1 MGSQGITRMF
11 VVLFVLGLI
20 LTLAGVAMVV
30 FGIPNYE
37 FGLGN
42 LLIAAGTT
50 TIVGGLLLVGL
61 ASIGREMRRI
71 AESLSLRPGL
81 RGNRADEQFEMPT
94 PARSGTG
101 TGRMSFPPKPESRG
115 RGPANFEQRL
125 AATPSIEDD
134 TPLSP
139 KEPSQA
145 RMESRFN
152 LMDTEIEPRVAD
164 MRPGFGTEV
173 MPISGLDAAS
183 RPVPPSSASKQN
195 KMFESLWPPQGAPN
209 RPSVEPKMPARD
221 TGADQHKEALKE
233 AKTEPGRVEPHAV
246 SILKSGVVDG
256 MAYTLYS
263 DGAIEAEM
271 PQGTMRF
278 VSITELRAYLDKSA

>member
-1 MGSQGITRMF
+1 MF

-20 LTLAGVAMVV
+20 LAVAGVAMVA

-61 ASIGREMRRI
+61 AGIGREMRRI

-81 RGNRADEQFEMPT
+81 RANRAGEQFEMPT
-94 PARSGTG
+94 SARNGTG
-101 TGRMSFPPKPESRG
+101 TGRMSFPSKPEGRG

-125 AATPSIEDD
+125 AAAPSIEDD
-134 TPLSP
+134 APLSP
-139 KEPSQA
+139 QEPSQA

-152 LMDTEIEPRVAD
+152 LMDTEMEPRAAD
-164 MRPGFGTEV
+164 MRSGFLGTEV

-195 KMFESLWPPQGAPN
+195 KIFESLWPPQGAPG
-209 RPSVEPKMPARD
+209 RSSVEPKMPARD
-221 TGADQHKEALKE
+221 TGADQYKEAAKE
-233 AKTEPGRVEPHAV
+233 PKAEPARVEPHAV

-278 VSITELRAYLDKSA
+278 ASITELRAYLDKSA

>member
-1 MGSQGITRMF
+1 MF

-20 LTLAGVAMVV
+20 LAVAGVAMVA
-30 FGIPNYE
+30 FGIPNHE

-50 TIVGGLLLVGL
+50 TIVGGLLLIGL

-81 RGNRADEQFEMPT
+81 RRSRPAEQFEMPGT
-94 PARSGTG
+94 AARNSAAP
-101 TGRMSFPPKPESRG
+101 GRVSFPSRPESRS
-115 RGPANFEQRL
+115 RSSVSFEQRL
-125 AATPSIEDD
+125 AAAPAIEDD
-134 TPLSP
+134 APLSP

-145 RMESRFN
+145 RMESRFGM
-152 LMDTEIEPRVAD
+152 MDPEIEPRAAD
-164 MRPGFGTEV
+164 MRPGFLGTEV
-173 MPISGLDAAS
+173 MPISDFDTAA
-183 RPVPPSSASKQN
+183 RPVQPGGASKQN
-195 KMFESLWPPQGAPN
+195 KLFESLWPPQGGPS
-209 RPSVEPKMPARD
+209 RPSVEPKMPMRD
-221 TGADQHKEALKE
+221 TGADQHKEAAKE
-233 AKTEPGRVEPHAV
+233 PKAEPAREEPHAV

-278 VSITELRAYLDKSA
+278 ASITELRAYLDKSA